1 MATANQNPANIGFPM
16 AQVVNF
22 TTTNLS
28 NGDLFVEPHTVSG
41 PSGSFNVPVSA
52 IPISGNK
59 IVIPLTSD
67 TSAGA
72 NFLKLHLPQPN
83 SSIFY
88 VTFCVKNNAMQDGY
102 YDYTTGIPTDY
113 RTDFRTFTRDGATSF
128 PVGGATYVKTLVFQ
142 VIGLDTNVASAAVQ
156 YTVRLSSV
164 TTGTVGSGG
173 VELATF

>member
-1 MATANQNPANIGFPM
+1 MATANQDPANIGLPM

-28 NGDLFVEPHTVSG
+28 NGDPFVEPHTVSG
-41 PSGSFNVPVSA
+41 PTGSYNVPVSV

-72 NFLKLHLPQPN
+72 SFLKLHLPQPN
-83 SSIFY
+83 SSAFY

-102 YDYTTGIPTDY
+102 YDYTTGIPSDY
-113 RTDFRTFTRDGATSF
+113 RTDFRLFTLDGANSI
-128 PVGGATYVKTLVFQ
+128 PSGGASYSKTLVFQ
-142 VIGLDTNVASAAVQ
+142 VLGLDTNVASAAIQ
-156 YTVRLSSV
+156 YTVTLAATFGGTTT
-164 TTGTVGSGG
+164 TTGNS
-173 VELATF
+173 AKK